1 MCRSRI
7 IEQLRDKKDPL
18 IKKFTR
24 SDLHSITK
32 DNRFHFSEESETD
45 SNNLKER
52 KIVIK
57 DMI

>member
-24 SDLHSITK
+24 SDLCPITEDNQFHSL
-32 DNRFHFSEESETD
+32 EESETD
-45 SNNLKER
+45 SDNLKER

-57 DMI
+57 DII